1 MTNKSD
7 ISGVD
12 AGSDRTDVDPF
23 TNLDRLRLRQDFETS
38 GAAKKLLTTVPVRK
52 PGRQDF
58 VRVHPDAGH
67 VGDFALVELKDD
79 GEVFLVVPE
88 LQGEL
93 LGEWAPVR
101 LFTAVNRQGV
111 VFLWPVRLP
120 DPETGRGNSWH
131 ESALD
136 AAERAKTSW
145 IRLASNRS
153 LGAYEIFEAAANLG
167 DPTWPEAPFP
177 ELLKIGFRDR
187 IVDREDHPLIARLRG
202 LA

>member
-1 MTNKSD
+1 MRRVHILTEGFVSPNGRAFLFPILTN
-7 ISGVD
+7 
-12 AGSDRTDVDPF
+12 DR
-23 TNLDRLRLRQDFETS
+23 RLR
-38 GAAKKLLTTVPVRK
+38 
-52 PGRQDF
+52 
-58 VRVHPDAGH
+58 
-67 VGDFALVELKDD
+67 ELGLD
-79 GEVFLVVPE
+79 
-88 LQGEL
+88 
-93 LGEWAPVR
+93 VR
-101 LFTAVNRQGV
+101 LFTAVSRQGV
-111 VFLWPVRLP
+111 AFLWPVRLP